1 MSICVAFLENMNFT
15 EQKSNVYLPFFF
27 HSTFFYSTE
36 IRILK
41 IMMPLKVWYFVF
53 VIGVTL
59 SSEETDKDPKD
70 RHEKSKL
77 HN

>member
-1 MSICVAFLENMNFT
+1 MNFT
-15 EQKSNVYLPFFF
+15 EQKSNVYLPFF
-27 HSTFFYSTE
+27 HSAFFFSFYSTE

-59 SSEETDKDPKD
+59 SSEETDKDPLD

-77 HN
+77 Y